1 MLKMKTLSA
10 IKYLLVFF
18 LFAGMG
24 CEEAIIDQ
32 GFTIGKEVSFQV
44 NQLYTSADGQYT
56 LKITEVSDSRCPEG
70 VQCIW
75 QGEVTVKGDWTENN
89 NKSSFEIHSVMSTQT
104 IQPTG
109 YTIQIV
115 DAKPYPKYG
124 TESKPENLVVTLLI
138 QKK

>member
-1 MLKMKTLSA
+1 MKTLSA

-24 CEEAIIDQ
+24 CEETIIDQ
-32 GFTIGKEVSFQV
+32 GFTIGRETNFQV
-44 NQLYTSADGQYT
+44 NQLFTSANGQYT

-75 QGEVTVKGDWTENN
+75 QGEVTLKGEWTENG
-89 NKSSFEIHSVMSTQT
+89 NKSSFEIHSVMSDMTK
-104 IQPTG
+104 QPTG

-124 TESKPENLVVTLLI
+124 TESKPEDLVVTLLI